1 MSSPV
6 LPLFHLRRGQ
16 HHVEVFDPRPDPRTL
31 GARYVHGGYIASW
44 SVGERCLTS
53 GPTRYWNEFGGRG
66 LPETFEI
73 PLAWAVAKE
82 HENFLRIGA
91 GQLRKNG
98 YNGDDQSARAA
109 LTATVD
115 WAVVSHDDEHI
126 TMRTM
131 DGTEIGQAVIR
142 YELERTVRILDD
154 GVESITKLTLRCPRL
169 LHHPIGWFAH
179 PFFAQSTLDATA
191 ATIPDAEI
199 VTSTPQNPMWKPGT
213 VSLTRQAD
221 GRWRFGT
228 GGYNRSTLANL
239 WGTTPT
245 ITVDLDPA
253 LGGGQVA
260 IAVNRPLDHLVVW
273 GAGHVFSPEPKLS
286 RLWLDGE
293 TASWAVRYRFTS
305 S

>member
-6 LPLFHLRRGQ
+6 LPIFHLRRGQ

-44 SVGERCLTS
+44 SVDGRCLTS
-53 GPTRYWNEFGGRG
+53 GPTRFWNDFGGRG
-66 LPETFEI
+66 LPETFEL
-73 PLAWAVAKE
+73 PLAWAVVKE
-82 HENFLRIGA
+82 HETFLRIGA

-98 YNGDDQSARAA
+98 YNGDDQSTRAA

-115 WAVVSHDDEHI
+115 WTVVSHDADHI
-126 TMRTM
+126 TMRTI
-131 DGTEIGQAVIR
+131 DGTEIGNSAIR
-142 YELERTVRILDD
+142 YELVRTVRIHDD
-154 GVESITKLTLRCPRL
+154 GVESITTLTLRCPRL
-169 LHHPIGWFAH
+169 FHHPIGWFAH
-179 PFFAQSTLDATA
+179 PFFAQTTLDATA
-191 ATIPDAEI
+191 ATIPGAAI
-199 VTSTPQNPMWKPGT
+199 VTGSGQNPFWKQGGEG
-213 VSLTRQAD
+213 LTQGPD
-221 GRWRFGT
+221 GRWRFAPQ
-228 GGYNRSTLANL
+228 GYGRSTLGNL

-245 ITVDLDPA
+245 LTVDLDPA

-260 IAVNRPLDHLVVW
+260 IAIDRPLDHVVVW
-273 GAGHVFSPEPKLS
+273 AAGHVFSTEPKLS